1 MTSDGVNQ
9 GARLPRTGQRM
20 YAIQTGKQRGM
31 FPADDSSSAHL
42 KAHATAERAE
52 REKCIV
58 PKAQDQHLGLSEEC
72 VSVCQMCSG
81 IKC

>member
-9 GARLPRTGQRM
+9 GVRLPRTGQRM

-52 REKCIV
+52 REK
-58 PKAQDQHLGLSEEC
+58 
-72 VSVCQMCSG
+72 
-81 IKC
+81 

>member
-1 MTSDGVNQ
+1 
-9 GARLPRTGQRM
+9 M

-52 REKCIV
+52 REK
-58 PKAQDQHLGLSEEC
+58 
-72 VSVCQMCSG
+72 
-81 IKC
+81 